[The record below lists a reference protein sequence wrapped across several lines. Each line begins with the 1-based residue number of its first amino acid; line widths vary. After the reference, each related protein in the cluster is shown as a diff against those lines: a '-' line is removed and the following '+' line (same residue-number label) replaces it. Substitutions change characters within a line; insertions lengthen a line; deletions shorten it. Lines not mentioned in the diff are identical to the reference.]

1 MTAALSRRR
10 LLVAGAGIASVFGG
24 VARAQTAVPIADMH
38 THLGKQTRAAM
49 AKDLAAD
56 MKANNVVLAAWA
68 YATDKAYIKAMPDG
82 IRQVSEP
89 VPMKIAMAMR
99 EEMRSSQRYLKDAGL
114 GLVLTASDVD
124 RALTGHSSVVLAA
137 EGTDFMQG
145 RMSLLDEAFDGGL
158 RHLQLVHYTR
168 NVVGDFQTEEPRHG
182 GLTDFGRQLIRVA
195 QAKGMLVDLAHCTE
209 PGVRQALEVATKPM
223 VWSHGWVDKV
233 PGAHDDKAG
242 WQRRRLSLA
251 TAREI
256 AKAGGVVGLW
266 GLGLKRPN
274 RSWPVGVNDPE
285 GYGKA
290 MLALVEQLGADHV
303 AFGTDIA
310 GVGDSGSVNTYSEV
324 QLVIQA
330 LQRGGLDAAAIA
342 KVSHLNYARVLRTAV
357 G

>member
-1 MTAALSRRR
+1 MGLTRRR
-10 LLVAGAGIASVFGG
+10 LLVASAGLAGTLGA
-24 VARAQTAVPIADMH
+24 ARAQRAVPIADMH

-49 AKDLAAD
+49 TLDLAAD

-68 YATDKAYIKAMPDG
+68 YATDRAYIKAMPDG

-89 VPMKIAMAMR
+89 SPMKIAMAMR
-99 EEMRSSQRYLKDAGL
+99 EDMRRSRQYVKDSGL

-124 RALTGHSSVVLAA
+124 RALTGHPSVVLAA

-168 NVVGDFQTEEPRHG
+168 NVVGDFQTDEPQHG
-182 GLTDFGRQLIRVA
+182 GLTDFGRQLIRAA

-256 AKAGGVVGLW
+256 AKAGG
-266 GLGLKRPN
+266 
-274 RSWPVGVNDPE
+274 
-285 GYGKA
+285 
-290 MLALVEQLGADHV
+290 

-324 QLVIQA
+324 QLVIQT
-330 LQRGGLDAAAIA
+330 LQRNGLDAAAIA
-342 KVSHLNYARVLRTAV
+342 KVSHLNYARVLRTALTA
-357 G
+357 